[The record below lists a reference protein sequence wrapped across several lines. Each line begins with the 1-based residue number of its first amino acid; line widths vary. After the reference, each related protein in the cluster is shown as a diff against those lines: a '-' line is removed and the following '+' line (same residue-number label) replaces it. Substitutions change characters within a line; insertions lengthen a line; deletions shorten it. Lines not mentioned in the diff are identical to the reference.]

1 MNPRLVQV
9 DLGTVYCRSSE
20 SVVLLLQLKEMIEE
34 NDLDLWTIKEPIV
47 REAKD
52 VPLQVQEWFDEGED
66 DFEEEDYDEDEE
78 EDRG

>member
-20 SVVLLLQLKEMIEE
+20 SELLLLQLKEMIEE
-34 NDLDLWTIKEPIV
+34 NDLDLWPIKEPMV
-47 REAKD
+47 REVKD
-52 VPLQVQEWFDEGED
+52 VPLSVQEWFDEGED
-66 DFEEEDYDEDEE
+66 DFEEEDWDEEE